1 MPRQQTHPH
10 SPARGAHTD
19 HRSQDT
25 VSDDRATLQE
35 AADALNVD
43 EPNVTAILAEA
54 GIPLLRDG
62 DTVSVAREALH
73 IFAERR
79 RAERREQLRALTRAS
94 IEAGLDDVDY
104 SSFYRDP
111 S

>member
-1 MPRQQTHPH
+1 MPRQQTHSH
-10 SPARGAHTD
+10 SPARGVHTD
-19 HRSQDT
+19 HRSQDA
-25 VSDDRATLQE
+25 VSGDRATLQE

-43 EPNVTAILAEA
+43 EANVVALFAEA
-54 GIPLLRDG
+54 GISLLRDG
-62 DTVSVAREALH
+62 NTIYVAREALH
-73 IFAERR
+73 TFAERR
-79 RAERREQLRALTRAS
+79 RAERREQLRELTRAS